1 MNDSAKKR
9 IPVKNAHF
17 KQNTHFGRSI
27 TMLLPEEQCVVNW
40 LYQYGA
46 LPKIQVM
53 KMLDMPEE
61 KAERLLYTLRRSLRI
76 TEVLDGTY
84 IALDPLAKPDQR
96 IIQAVWVLAK
106 FINKLDDPKDHYA
119 ANYPSQVFFLK
130 ENIGYEIIV
139 LYEGEESQVRLLQ
152 PDEDLKFIIVVPD
165 ISMAPR
171 LQLPD
176 APCLLATVKSCGDS
190 EPVVTFYSQED
201 GTNGKD

>member
-1 MNDSAKKR
+1 
-9 IPVKNAHF
+9 
-17 KQNTHFGRSI
+17 
-27 TMLLPEEQCVVNW
+27 MLLPEEQCVVNW

-53 KMLDMPEE
+53 KMLNMPEE
-61 KAERLLYTLRRSLRI
+61 KAERLLYTLRRNMRI
-76 TEVLDGTY
+76 TEILDGTY

-106 FINKLDDPKDHYA
+106 FIDKLDDPKDHYA

-176 APCLLATVKSCGDS
+176 APCLLATVKSRGDG
-190 EPVVTFYSQED
+190 EPVVTFYSQEENH
-201 GTNGKD
+201 NGKV

>member
-1 MNDSAKKR
+1 MS
-9 IPVKNAHF
+9 
-17 KQNTHFGRSI
+17 KQDINT
-27 TMLLPEEQCVVNW
+27 
-40 LYQYGA
+40 
-46 LPKIQVM
+46 
-53 KMLDMPEE
+53 MPEE

-76 TEVLDGTY
+76 TEILDGTY

-165 ISMAPR
+165 ISIAPR

-176 APCLLATVKSCGDS
+176 APCLLATVKSRGDG
-190 EPVVTFYSQED
+190 EPVVTFYSQEESD
-201 GTNGKD
+201 NGKD